1 MKEYTEVERD
11 VLIPYLRDQARALRK
26 TALTMI
32 YTAQSGHPGGSF
44 SAAEIMACLYFSEMR
59 IDPSDPKKS
68 DRDRFVLSKGHV
80 CPILYAS
87 LILKGFMDSGEVY
100 NLRKYGSVLQGH
112 PDMKKTPGV
121 DISTGSLGQGIS
133 TAVGMAIGLQRDRS
147 PARVFTLVGDGESQ
161 EGQVWEAVETAVK
174 YQLGNLIIF
183 LDNNRIQ
190 NDGFCE
196 EIMPIHDIRA
206 KFAAFGCE
214 TYDVNGHDVGELIDT
229 LADIRE
235 KGSAL
240 PKVIVARTTKG
251 KGVSYMEDVP
261 AWHGMAPDEELFH
274 QAMKEIEENEII

>member
-1 MKEYTEVERD
+1 MEREELVQFLKGKAKE
-11 VLIPYLRDQARALRK
+11 LRK

-44 SAAEIMACLYFSEMR
+44 SAAEIMAALYFSELNV
-59 IDPSDPKKS
+59 DPQNPAKA

-80 CPILYAS
+80 CPILYSS
-87 LILKGFMDSGEVY
+87 LILKGYMDTSEIY
-100 NLRKYGSVLQGH
+100 NLRKYGSILQGH

-133 TAVGMAIGLQRDRS
+133 TAVGMAIGLKRDHS

-174 YQLGNLIIF
+174 YELNNLVII
-183 LDNNRIQ
+183 LDKNRIQ

-196 EIMPIHDIRA
+196 EIMPVQDIEA
-206 KFAAFGCE
+206 KFKAFGCD
-214 TYDVNGHDVGELIDT
+214 THNINGHSIPQILD
-229 LADIRE
+229 
-235 KGSAL
+235 AL
-240 PKVIVARTTKG
+240 DAVRNTASCKPQVIVANTTKG

-261 AWHGMAPDEELFH
+261 SWHGMAPNEELFE
-274 QAMKEIEENEII
+274 QAMKEIEEGEIV